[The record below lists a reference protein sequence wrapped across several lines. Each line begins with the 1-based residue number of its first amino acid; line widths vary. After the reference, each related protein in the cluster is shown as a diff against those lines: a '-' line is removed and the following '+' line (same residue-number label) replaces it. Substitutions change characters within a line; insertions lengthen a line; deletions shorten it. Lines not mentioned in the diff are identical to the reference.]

1 MNNRERFIN
10 KVLGERVDRNCFY
23 LFWPPWKTAMSRWLI
38 ENKGSFKRT
47 DYTDEVI
54 FLNEEIYPLFKPDIP
69 PRTLSLNCGPFP
81 VKKEL
86 VLHEDKDYITFIDN
100 WGVKKRDYK
109 KRESMSEFLSF
120 PVKDKGS
127 WEKFRDERLDPDDPD
142 RMIGNWEDEG
152 FEWMKE
158 GFPIQIGGY
167 PDVGVFGAYRWLMGD
182 EEGLIAFKTQPELV
196 DEIMDHLTTLYL
208 SVFKKVVKKIRVD
221 VIHLFEDIACR
232 QGPLFSPEHFERFM
246 APNYKRIK
254 RFADDNGIP
263 VFSMDTDGDFIDL
276 MPSIIN
282 AGVDLISPV
291 EVAAGMDINK
301 LLDVYPDIGFMGGID
316 KRVLSRGK
324 KDIDEELFRIS
335 RALRNANYIPFLDHL
350 IPDDVP
356 WRNYCYYARQLK
368 KMINIT

>member
-1 MNNRERFIN
+1 
-10 KVLGERVDRNCFY
+10 
-23 LFWPPWKTAMSRWLI
+23 
-38 ENKGSFKRT
+38 
-47 DYTDEVI
+47 
-54 FLNEEIYPLFKPDIP
+54 
-69 PRTLSLNCGPFP
+69 
-81 VKKEL
+81 
-86 VLHEDKDYITFIDN
+86 
-100 WGVKKRDYK
+100 
-109 KRESMSEFLSF
+109 
-120 PVKDKGS
+120 
-127 WEKFRDERLDPDDPD
+127 
-142 RMIGNWEDEG
+142 
-152 FEWMKE
+152 
-158 GFPIQIGGY
+158 
-167 PDVGVFGAYRWLMGD
+167 
-182 EEGLIAFKTQPELV
+182 LIAFKTQPELV